1 MSDDPAPAFDI
12 VEEHGSLLLIRA
24 GSRFAVVERRVGRVY
39 PMMPGERK
47 GEPITAEG
55 IAKVIAEEGWLP
67 ESEARQLFKE
77 LSTRGDRLART
88 LR

>member
-1 MSDDPAPAFDI
+1 MSDDTAPRFDI

-24 GSRFAVVERRVGRVY
+24 GSRFAVVERRAGRVY
-39 PMMPGERK
+39 PMMPGERE

-55 IAKVIAEEGWLP
+55 VAKVIAEEGWLP
-67 ESEARQLFKE
+67 EPEARQLFKE